1 MPSGVSLRPQPS
13 YPEALTTK
21 APAFKPPPSGP
32 FLLVFRAQLSSGPQ
46 GRFLILMMPLETHK
60 GPCPPED
67 QGASNLLVRR
77 GAGARDQ
84 LGPG

>member
-1 MPSGVSLRPQPS
+1 MPSGVTLRPQAS
-13 YPEALTTK
+13 YSEALTTE

-32 FLLVFRAQLSSGPQ
+32 LLLVFSGLSSGPQ